1 MDPCVLNNCAPF
13 WTVFPSWNAPLTRA
27 KTATLRAYWAHTQ
40 GVDGFFLVSLVVDI
54 GTAVGSTPPTI
65 VASVQVAP
73 KVRERRRRRCRTSS
87 MVGGASKWWRRW
99 FVATDHERYRKHGI
113 GFDEFFG

>member
-1 MDPCVLNNCAPF
+1 
-13 WTVFPSWNAPLTRA
+13 
-27 KTATLRAYWAHTQ
+27 
-40 GVDGFFLVSLVVDI
+40 VDGFFLVSLVVDI

-99 FVATDHERYRKHGI
+99 FVATDHERYRKHRGTVLMDFLDI
-113 GFDEFFG
+113 LYYNLWDKKSIKLQTSPILI